1 VDGGRWE
8 KCEEEEQGVMMSIV
22 VRMVDSFGKREKME
36 CTCVKVGSIVICC
49 MVVRDRAVV
58 LKRWSGKG
66 RRRELG

>member
-1 VDGGRWE
+1 VGGGRWE

-22 VRMVDSFGKREKME
+22 VRMVDSLGKREKME
-36 CTCVKVGSIVICC
+36 CTCVKVGSTV
-49 MVVRDRAVV
+49 VV